1 MSILRTEGAVAVFAR
16 DLFFRARIEALVEQL
31 GRHVVRDT
39 PASFAVVELGSPQ
52 QIERIHR
59 LTEAGTRVLAFG
71 SHVDADSLRTARE
84 AGAVAVPNSRLEAA
98 LRTFLTVT
106 PAADGP
112 VPPGRPAS

>member
-1 MSILRTEGAVAVFAR
+1 MSTSRTEGTVAVFAR
-16 DLFFRARIEALVEQL
+16 DLFFRARIEALVKQL

-39 PASFAVVELGSPQ
+39 PATFAVVELGSPQ
-52 QIERIHR
+52 QIARIHR

-71 SHVDADSLRTARE
+71 SHVDAGSLRSARE

-98 LRTFLTVT
+98 LRTFLTGS

-112 VPPGRPAS
+112 VPPGGPAS